1 MSVKDFLN
9 DDFVK
14 RVRIPEDRNFISGL
28 RCNRNERVSNWDNE
42 FVEELLNDINVYDFT
57 LYPDL
62 NNLYEELANYEKIE
76 KSKILIGSG
85 IDGIIKN
92 IFETFTSP
100 GMKIGVLN
108 PTYAMY
114 YVYSN
119 LYKTDLELIG
129 YNIENFKLDK
139 EKLFQSLSSIKVLFI
154 PNPNQPVEDNFNLE
168 AMREISIECKKRDI
182 LLVFDEAYYGFGCD
196 SAKSLIEEFENII
209 VMRTFSKAFGMPSI
223 RVGYMMANTELT
235 ARISQKRLSYETNSI
250 CQKIAI
256 NLIRNSDYI
265 QKYNKKVCEARDIIK
280 NQLSELKYDVNA
292 FQSNFIL
299 IKFKSE
305 SERDN
310 LNKNLLEKSIY
321 TKANYKGDMSSCMLV
336 TLGIYSDMIP
346 LLNELKLL
354 R

>member
-1 MSVKDFLN
+1 
-9 DDFVK
+9 
-14 RVRIPEDRNFISGL
+14 
-28 RCNRNERVSNWDNE
+28 
-42 FVEELLNDINVYDFT
+42 
-57 LYPDL
+57 
-62 NNLYEELANYEKIE
+62 
-76 KSKILIGSG
+76 
-85 IDGIIKN
+85 
-92 IFETFTSP
+92 
-100 GMKIGVLN
+100 
-108 PTYAMY
+108 
-114 YVYSN
+114 
-119 LYKTDLELIG
+119 
-129 YNIENFKLDK
+129 
-139 EKLFQSLSSIKVLFI
+139 
-154 PNPNQPVEDNFNLE
+154 
-168 AMREISIECKKRDI
+168 
-182 LLVFDEAYYGFGCD
+182 
-196 SAKSLIEEFENII
+196 
-209 VMRTFSKAFGMPSI
+209 MRTFSKAFGMPSI

>member
-1 MSVKDFLN
+1 MNIRDFLN
-9 DDFVK
+9 DEYVE
-14 RVRIPEDRNFISGL
+14 RIRIPEDRNFTSGL
-28 RCNRNERVSNWDNE
+28 RCNRNERVATWDSE
-42 FVEELLNDINVYDFT
+42 FIHELINDISVYDFT

-62 NNLYEELANYEKIE
+62 SNLYEAIATYEKVE
-76 KSKILIGSG
+76 KNKILVGSG

-92 IFETFTSP
+92 IFETFTSE
-100 GMKIGVLN
+100 GMKIGVLS

-119 LYKTDLELIG
+119 LFKTELELVG

-168 AMREISIECKKRDI
+168 AMREISKECTKRNI

-196 SAKSLIEEFENII
+196 SAKSLIDEFENII

-223 RVGYMMANTELT
+223 RVGYMMANKELT
-235 ARISQKRLSYETNSI
+235 KRISQKRLSYETNSI

-256 NLIRNSDYI
+256 KLIRNVNYVND
-265 QKYNKKVCEARDIIK
+265 YNKKVCEAREKIK
-280 NQLSELKYDVNA
+280 KELRNLKYKVNA
-292 FQSNFIL
+292 SQSNFLL

-305 SERDN
+305 FERDN
-310 LNKNLLEKSIY
+310 FNKNLLAKCIY
-321 TKANYKGDMSSCMLV
+321 TKANYKGEMSSCMLI
-336 TLGIYSDMIP
+336 TLGTYSDMIP
-346 LLNELKLL
+346 LINELKLL